1 MGLIQISSGITTV
14 VYMKTMPGPLREH
27 MADNLRSNYTGG
39 FGMGY
44 LERQFDRSVDWVQIN
59 VSLKSNDKNFT
70 IYIFNSTSVVE

>member
-1 MGLIQISSGITTV
+1 MMGLLQISSGITTV
-14 VYMKTMPGPLREH
+14 IYMKTMPIPLKEH

-59 VSLKSNDKNFT
+59 VNLLLFCYFLIRFFSINA
-70 IYIFNSTSVVE
+70 VE